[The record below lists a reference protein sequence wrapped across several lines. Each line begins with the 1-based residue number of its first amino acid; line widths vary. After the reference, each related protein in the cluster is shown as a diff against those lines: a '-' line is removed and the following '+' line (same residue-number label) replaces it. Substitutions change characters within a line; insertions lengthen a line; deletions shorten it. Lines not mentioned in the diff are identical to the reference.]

1 MNLLAA
7 GVHVRVKRVAI
18 WGLFFTALLSGCA
31 TNSLFSPYPLQAE
44 VIKQQVMAGEFS
56 AAQMF
61 LEKQS
66 RGADKMLYLM
76 ERGRI
81 AQIAGNIE
89 ASVQDFEQV
98 LDLFEANEAAAKV
111 TASGAISKAG
121 AVMLN
126 ENAAPYRGATYERIF
141 VHSFQALNF
150 LNQRNLEAAAVE
162 VRRAN
167 FEQQQALLQYEDDL
181 VEAEQRD
188 RKSRNRAMILAEN
201 RDYKQKFS
209 SLTSLSS
216 KVKNSFQNAY
226 TFYISGLI
234 YEINGEYNDAYIDY
248 SKALEIYPGNRY
260 LRSDVA
266 RLAQYLGMEEG
277 LKVAT
282 EKTALITR
290 EKGRVVVLYEQGYAP
305 EKQEINLFL
314 DLYGVPNNMV
324 FPTYVNHEKNYRP
337 LFVGLSGHRLGK
349 TETIVEIS
357 AMAAK
362 ALEERLPGMIVRQG
376 VRAIAREHWNE
387 RHQDNLFIAL
397 ADLGQLLLNRADLRS
412 WSTLPAEVQIL
423 NAFVNEGQQTLT
435 LSNGI
440 YNDEVNIQVSSG
452 QTTVVHV
459 IAAGGRLH
467 TWTITL

>member
-1 MNLLAA
+1 MK
-7 GVHVRVKRVAI
+7 VKGAVV
-18 WGLFFTALLSGCA
+18 WGLFCAVLLSGCA

-44 VIKQQVMAGEFS
+44 VIKQKVMAGEFS
-56 AAQMF
+56 AAQML

-66 RGADKMLYLM
+66 QGADKILYLM

-81 AQIAGNIE
+81 SQIAGNID

-98 LDLFEANEAAAKV
+98 LDLFEANEAAAKI

-121 AVMLN
+121 AVILN
-126 ENAAPYRGATYERIF
+126 ENAMPYRGETYERVF

-167 FEQQQALLQYEDDL
+167 LEQQQALLEYEDDL
-181 VEAEQRD
+181 NKAEQQD
-188 RKSRNRAMILAEN
+188 TKAINKAMILANN
-201 RDYKQKFS
+201 RNYKQKFS

-248 SKALEIYPGNRY
+248 KKALEIYPDNSY
-260 LRSDVA
+260 LRGDVV
-266 RLAQYLGMEEG
+266 RLARHLGMEED
-277 LKVAT
+277 LERIKRRVSE
-282 EKTALITR
+282 EKMVSLAKG
-290 EKGRVVVLYEQGYAP
+290 EGRVIVLYEQGYAP

-324 FPTYVNHEKNYRP
+324 FPTYVNHKKNYRP
-337 LFVGLSGHRLGK
+337 LVVGLSGDRLGE

-362 ALEERLPGMIVRQG
+362 ALEERLPGIIVRQG
-376 VRAIAREHWNE
+376 LRAIAREQWSD
-387 RHQDNLFIAL
+387 RHQDNLFGVL
-397 ADLGQLLLNRADLRS
+397 AGLGQLLLNRADLRS
-412 WSTLPAEVQIL
+412 WLTLPAEVQIL
-423 NAFVNEGQQTLT
+423 HAVVNGGQQTLM
-435 LSNGI
+435 LSNGL
-440 YNDEVNIQVSSG
+440 YNDEMSIQVSPG

-467 TWTITL
+467 TRAITL

>member
-1 MNLLAA
+1 MKVK
-7 GVHVRVKRVAI
+7 GVVV
-18 WGLFFTALLSGCA
+18 WGLFFAVLLSGCA

-44 VIKQQVMAGEFS
+44 VIKQKIMAGEFS
-56 AAQMF
+56 AAQM
-61 LEKQS
+61 LLGKQS
-66 RGADKMLYLM
+66 QGADKILYLM

-81 AQIAGNIE
+81 SQIAGNID

-98 LDLFEANEAAAKV
+98 LDLFEANEAAAKM

-121 AVMLN
+121 AIMLN
-126 ENAAPYRGATYERIF
+126 ENAMPYRGETYERVF

-167 FEQQQALLQYEDDL
+167 LEQQQALLEYEDDL
-181 VEAEQRD
+181 NKAEQQD
-188 RKSRNRAMILAEN
+188 TKARNKAMILANN
-201 RDYKQKFS
+201 RNYKQKFS

-248 SKALEIYPGNRY
+248 KKALEIYPDNSY
-260 LRSDVA
+260 LRGDVV
-266 RLAQYLGMEEG
+266 RLARYLGMEEDLERIKG
-277 LKVAT
+277 RVSE
-282 EKTALITR
+282 EKMVSLA
-290 EKGRVVVLYEQGYAP
+290 KGESRVVVLYEQGYAP

-324 FPTYVNHEKNYRP
+324 FPTYVNHKKNYRP
-337 LFVGLSGHRLGK
+337 LVVGLSGDRLGE

-362 ALEERLPGMIVRQG
+362 ALEERLPGIIVRQG
-376 VRAIAREHWNE
+376 LRAIAREHWND
-387 RHQDNLFIAL
+387 RHQDNLFGAL
-397 ADLGQLLLNRADLRS
+397 AGLGQLLLNRADLRS
-412 WSTLPAEVQIL
+412 WLTLPAEVQIL
-423 NAFVNEGQQTLT
+423 HTVVNGGQQTLT
-435 LSNGI
+435 LSNGL
-440 YNDEVNIQVSSG
+440 YNDEMSIQVSPG
-452 QTTVVHV
+452 QTTVIHV

-467 TWTITL
+467 TRAITL